1 MEFKH
6 VSVLLDECINA
17 LNIKEDG
24 IYVDC
29 TLGGAGHSS
38 EIVKRLSSDGRLIG
52 FDQDKDALKAAGE
65 RLKDYKNVT
74 YVHSNFYAIYD
85 VLTDLG
91 IDGVDGIL
99 MDLGVSSYQ
108 LDNGERGFSYMQ
120 DAPLDMRMNREN
132 EFSAYEIVNTYS
144 EEELYR
150 IIKEYGEEKFAKRI
164 ASFIVKNREEKN
176 IETTLELVEII
187 KAAIPAKARR
197 EGPHPAKR
205 TFQAIRIEV
214 NKELEIISKTILD
227 GVKKLNKGGR
237 MAIITFHS
245 LEDRIV
251 KNTFKELANPC
262 TCPSEFPVCV
272 CNRKPEVKLISRKPI
287 EASKE
292 ELEFN
297 PRSRSAKLRI
307 IENYKMIYLDSFIR
321 FLSKGNKNNWRGIVD
336 DCKRV

>member
-6 VSVLLDECINA
+6 VSVLLDECIDA
-17 LNIKEDG
+17 LNIKENG
-24 IYVDC
+24 TYVDC

-38 EIVKRLSSDGRLIG
+38 EIVKRLSSEGRLIG

-65 RLKDYKNVT
+65 RLKEYNNVT

-85 VLTDLG
+85 VLTDLD

-120 DAPLDMRMNREN
+120 DAPLDMRMNRDN

-251 KNTFKELANPC
+251 KNTFKELSNPC

-272 CNRKPEVKLISRKPI
+272 CNRKPEVKLVTRKPI

-297 PRSRSAKLRI
+297 PRSRSAKLRV
-307 IENYKMIYLDSFIR
+307 IEKL
-321 FLSKGNKNNWRGIVD
+321 
-336 DCKRV
+336 

>member
-6 VSVLLDECINA
+6 VSVLLDECIDA
-17 LNIKEDG
+17 LAIKEDG

-38 EIVKRLSSDGRLIG
+38 EIVKKLSEDGRLIG

-65 RLKDYKNVT
+65 RLKEYNNVT

-85 VLTDLG
+85 VFTDLG

-132 EFSAYEIVNTYS
+132 SFSAYEVVNTYS
-144 EEELYR
+144 EDELFR

-164 ASFIVKNREEKN
+164 ASFIVRNREEKN

-214 NKELEIISKTILD
+214 NKELEIIKRTILD

-272 CNRKPEVKLISRKPI
+272 CNKKAEVKLITRKPI

-307 IENYKMIYLDSFIR
+307 IEKL
-321 FLSKGNKNNWRGIVD
+321 
-336 DCKRV
+336 

>member
-262 TCPSEFPVCV
+262 TCPSEFPICV
-272 CNRKPEVKLISRKPI
+272 CNRKPEVKIISRKPI

-307 IENYKMIYLDSFIR
+307 IEKL
-321 FLSKGNKNNWRGIVD
+321 
-336 DCKRV
+336 

>member
-1 MEFKH
+1 
-6 VSVLLDECINA
+6 
-17 LNIKEDG
+17 
-24 IYVDC
+24 
-29 TLGGAGHSS
+29 
-38 EIVKRLSSDGRLIG
+38 
-52 FDQDKDALKAAGE
+52 
-65 RLKDYKNVT
+65 
-74 YVHSNFYAIYD
+74 
-85 VLTDLG
+85 
-91 IDGVDGIL
+91 

-164 ASFIVKNREEKN
+164 ASFIVKNREQKN

-307 IENYKMIYLDSFIR
+307 IEKL
-321 FLSKGNKNNWRGIVD
+321 
-336 DCKRV
+336 